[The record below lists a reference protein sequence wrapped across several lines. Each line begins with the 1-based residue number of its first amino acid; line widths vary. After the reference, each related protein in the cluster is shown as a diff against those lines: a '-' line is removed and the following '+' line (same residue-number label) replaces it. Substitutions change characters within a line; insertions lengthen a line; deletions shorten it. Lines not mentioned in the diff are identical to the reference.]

1 MDELEFLKQDWKR
14 QDAGLP
20 VVSSDSLYSMIH
32 KRSSSL
38 MKWILYISIFEF
50 IFWSVLNLV
59 TVNAQTLETL
69 REIHLFEFEIV
80 ITIIQYLVLGG
91 FIYCFYKNY
100 REVQTTDNTRKLM
113 KKILNTRRIVN
124 IYVIYNL
131 VMVFV
136 IGIVVFTAAAL
147 YDPALQD
154 LYLQNEDGS
163 RYLPTSIVLIF
174 AGAIA
179 LFTLVIWLFYK
190 LLYGILLRRL
200 KLNYKKL
207 SKLEIED

>member
-14 QDAGLP
+14 QEADLP
-20 VVSSDSLYSMIH
+20 VVSTDSLYTMIH

-38 MKWILYISIFEF
+38 MKWLLYVSIFEF
-50 IFWSVLNLV
+50 VLWTVLNFL
-59 TVNAQTLETL
+59 TVNTKTLESL
-69 REIHLFEFEIV
+69 KEIHLYEFEIG
-80 ITIIQYLVLGG
+80 ITLLQYVVLAA

-100 REVQTTDNTRKLM
+100 KEVRTTDSTRKLM

-131 VMVFV
+131 IMVFI
-136 IGIVVFTAAAL
+136 IGIVVFTASAL

-154 LYLQNEDGS
+154 LYVLDEDGG
-163 RYLPTSIVLIF
+163 RHLPTRIFLVFFGSIAAF
-174 AGAIA
+174 AVI
-179 LFTLVIWLFYK
+179 IWLFYK

-200 KLNYKKL
+200 HKNYKKL
-207 SKLEIED
+207 SKLDMED